1 MKKVVLLLLMIVSNS
16 FIVLKGQTVNADYD
30 RVSLTVL
37 LIDHNDPLD
46 SFIKN
51 CFAQNDYFGDKYDKT
66 QIDTKSISI
75 GVPRFLYDEKGPAS
89 QRRSYMDGNS
99 ISVLNQLAKNKVAS
113 QIIAAWFNRSDK
125 GEMDLSVVKSRSAYN
140 ATDATINIVESQS
153 LGKYLL
159 ESKGLD
165 LIGNSYVIVV
175 DISNLMFKNLTD
187 ERGRVTSVQC
197 SADTF
202 GYLYK
207 VVFSDVERQKVFD
220 SWIYPGDSESDRMRK
235 NRAWDVI
242 PFSLSY
248 VTMMNAGSGAS
259 ASPNSSDFSRTG
271 LEQACVEY
279 NIQTLLNKIEKEVDA
294 MKVKTSVYSTQP
306 ITAKIGTKEGLRRM
320 DRYEV
325 DEFILNDSGTID
337 ARRKGFIRATSI
349 NNNSVVSEG
358 NTGLSE
364 FYQISG
370 GKIEPGMQLKQ
381 RKDIPLTLRL
391 LYSYGATSGYGLE
404 LDYASSMNSS
414 GSAAHGDLGLFYNK
428 YSKGLS
434 VDGAEGL
441 PYDIMAGTAMI
452 GAGYGLRP
460 IRQVEVI
467 PTLYFISDY
476 LDTMESSGVGA
487 EEDAILKYAGFALG
501 PGISMDVTLFYPI
514 KLTGGAFYSIPIYSG
529 EKWSQFND
537 LLIKS
542 GAERLKG
549 VTLRGGVSFE
559 F

>member
-1 MKKVVLLLLMIVSNS
+1 MKKVVILLLMIVSSS

-37 LIDHNDPLD
+37 IIDHNDPLD

-66 QIDTKSISI
+66 QIYTKSINI
-75 GVPRFLYDEKGPAS
+75 GVPRFIYDEKGPVS

-140 ATDATINIVESQS
+140 ATDATIIIVESQS

-165 LIGNSYVIVV
+165 LIGNSYVLVV

-187 ERGRVTSVQC
+187 ERGRVTSAQC

-207 VVFSDVERQKVFD
+207 VEFSDVERQKVFD

-235 NRAWDVI
+235 NRVWDEI
-242 PFSLSY
+242 PFSLSF
-248 VTMMNAGSGAS
+248 VTMMHAGSAAS

-279 NIQTLLNKIEKEVDA
+279 NIQTLLTKIEKEVDA
-294 MKVKTSVYSTQP
+294 MKVKTSVYSTRP

-325 DEFILNDSGTID
+325 DEFVLNDSGTID

-349 NNNSVVSEG
+349 NNNSFVSEG

-381 RKDIPLTLRL
+381 KKDIPLSLRL
-391 LYSYGATSGYGLE
+391 LYYEGANKAYGLE
-404 LDYASSMNSS
+404 VDYLLSMKTS
-414 GSAAHGDLGLFYNK
+414 GSGHHIGI
-428 YSKGLS
+428 GLS
-434 VDGAEGL
+434 YCPYSQGLSYNGGTPL
-441 PYDIMAGTAMI
+441 PYGLSAAN
-452 GAGYGLRP
+452 ARLGYGYGIRP
-460 IRQVEVI
+460 IHQIEII
-467 PTLYFISDY
+467 PSIGLLADTILKTSEESTTSDEKTL
-476 LDTMESSGVGA
+476 
-487 EEDAILKYAGFALG
+487 EDAAIALD
-501 PGISMDVTLFYPI
+501 PGVIIDWTIVYPF
-514 KLTGGAFYSIPIYSG
+514 KLTGGVFYTVPVYSG
-529 EKWSQFND
+529 EIWSERRD
-537 LLIKS
+537 LLKHS
-542 GAERLKG
+542 GVERAKG
-549 VTLRGGVSFE
+549 LSFRLGVAFE